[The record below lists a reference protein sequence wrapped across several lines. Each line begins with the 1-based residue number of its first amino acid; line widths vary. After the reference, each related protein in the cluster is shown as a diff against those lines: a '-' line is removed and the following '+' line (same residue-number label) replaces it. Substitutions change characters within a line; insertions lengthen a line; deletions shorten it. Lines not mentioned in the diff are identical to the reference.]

1 MNSAKPRVAVF
12 IDGGNF
18 YHKLKDLKIQ
28 NKSQFGYRQ
37 LAEWLARDRTL
48 VYAGYYIGVVRAK
61 PDDVK
66 GQALRAG
73 QVGLFN
79 FLRSPKQ
86 RFIIRQGYLMSNDGK
101 YHEKGVD
108 VQLAVDLL
116 VGAYEN
122 TYDTTILLSSDT
134 DLVPA
139 IKKVKEL
146 GKAVEYIGFAHK
158 PTIALQTHAT
168 LSRLLIKEEIKNF
181 IFKPN
186 ASGAE
191 KR

>member
-1 MNSAKPRVAVF
+1 MNPIQSRVAVF

-18 YHKLKDLKIQ
+18 YYKLKELNVK

-37 LAEWLARDRTL
+37 LSNWLTRDRVL
-48 VYAGYYIGVVRAK
+48 VYAGYYVGVVRAK
-61 PDDVK
+61 QDDVK
-66 GQALRAG
+66 GQQLRAG

-79 FLRSPKQ
+79 FLRSPQ
-86 RFIIRQGYLMSNDGK
+86 QGFVIRQGYLMNNDGV

-122 TYDTTILLSSDT
+122 TYDTAILLSSDT
-134 DLVPA
+134 DLIPA

-146 GKAVEYIGFAHK
+146 GKAVEYIGFAHR

-168 LSRLLIKEEIKNF
+168 LSRLLIKEEIETF

-186 ASGAE
+186 DE
-191 KR
+191 VKRK